1 MVVLPEFRAQV
12 INALSITT
20 GSRELSA
27 TKTSAREV
35 RLLTYCVTMMK
46 SFFAH
51 ATAATPT

>member
-1 MVVLPEFRAQV
+1 MGQV
-12 INALSITT
+12 INALLITT